1 MVTQVELFIDRMIC
15 THVDLDLIEFSP
27 QVFPYPPVLSIE
39 TSVKST

>member
-1 MVTQVELFIDRMIC
+1 MVTQVELFIDRIC